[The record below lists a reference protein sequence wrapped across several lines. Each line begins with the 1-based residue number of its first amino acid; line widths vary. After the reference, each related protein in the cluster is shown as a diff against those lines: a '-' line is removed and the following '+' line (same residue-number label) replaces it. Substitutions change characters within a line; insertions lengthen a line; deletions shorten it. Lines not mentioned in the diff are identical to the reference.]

1 MTDGRSP
8 HRTLAPDTVGPPARQ
23 PTALRG
29 RAAKANADKRHRV
42 RALDGG
48 LNVARLLDCWDD
60 LNKDAASGGDG
71 VTWPMDAAN
80 LQTQGEAWVA
90 RLKRQRDRAK
100 LLRRHAMPQGNGQE
114 RPFGL
119 PVIADQLLQAA
130 CARILNAIDAQAL
143 LGCRDG
149 DRPGGGAGE
158 AVRDLPCDWQY
169 GR

>member
-1 MTDGRSP
+1 MGPDVTDGRRP

-48 LNVARLLDCWDD
+48 LNVALLLDCWDD
-60 LNKDAASGGDG
+60 LNKDAASGGEG

-100 LLRRHAMPQGNGQE
+100 LLRRHALPTGQ
-114 RPFGL
+114 RPR
-119 PVIADQLLQAA
+119 AA
-130 CARILNAIDAQAL
+130 LRPS
-143 LGCRDG
+143 G
-149 DRPGGGAGE
+149 DRRPAASGGLRPHPERDRRAGV
-158 AVRDLPCDWQY
+158 AGVS
-169 GR
+169 